1 MRSPRLL
8 RAAYLAALVIAGLAT
23 ATYLVR
29 VLWLPSGRVEG
40 EALTLGVTF
49 VVLAVVGVLRA
60 IRSGAQTGDLLMA
73 LGLVSSS
80 LGWLYWSAFL
90 APLDDPPYPSPAD
103 VLWMA
108 LFPLAYASLAWQ
120 VGSGGAARRALV
132 LDVLIGS
139 AGVTAAVAGLV
150 VPALAG
156 DVQDLTTLGVNSVYL
171 GANVAHVLLLAGVVA
186 LRGFRVPGA
195 LWRRLAAAAILA
207 VTNATWLVDLTD
219 TGVVPLGTVLDLG
232 WLGAFA
238 LMVSSVGI
246 SAADRR
252 PDARWSGATVVVPLS
267 GTVLSLAVLLVA
279 GGRFQGARWVAA
291 AAVLLAMVRMAQAVA
306 DAYALADSHRLAR
319 TDELTGLVN
328 RRGFYDALRR
338 VLDDGRSATLLLAD
352 VNRFKEVNDTLGHQ
366 VGDALLVQV
375 AARLAAS
382 TRGSGRDPGGRWP
395 ARQADVAARFGGD
408 EFTLVLHHAHPDEGE
423 AAARRLLAE
432 LDDRY
437 DVGGMSVHCSLA
449 AGLVHLPGD
458 GAQID
463 ELIRRADVAMYAAK
477 AGQRPVVTY
486 SPELDTRTVADL
498 ARTERV
504 RAGLAAGRL
513 LLHYQPKVDLRD
525 GTVHGVE
532 ALARLRD
539 EDGTVLPPGQFL
551 PALDRR
557 GELTALTAQVLDQA
571 VAQAAAWRAAGTP
584 LSVAINVPAPALVE
598 QFGDRVRDALNRH
611 DLPGELLYVEVTEES
626 LLHDRRAG
634 RAAIEAVRALGVRV
648 AVDDYGTGWSSLTYL
663 RELPLDEL
671 KLDRSFIS
679 GMAGD
684 DRVTRIVR
692 STVALAHGLDLV
704 VVAEGVETQEDR
716 DAAAAS
722 GCDLAQGYLF
732 AHPVPAE
739 DLGVLLAAWHE
750 PAQSPELSA

>member
-1 MRSPRLL
+1 MRGPQRL
-8 RAAYLAALVIAGLAT
+8 RAAYLVTMALAGLGT
-23 ATYLVR
+23 LVYLVR
-29 VLWLPSGRVEG
+29 IPWLPAGRVEG
-40 EALTLGVTF
+40 EAVTLGATF
-49 VVLAVVGVLRA
+49 VALAAVGVLRA
-60 IRSGAQTGDLLMA
+60 IRSGGRTGDVLMA

-80 LGWLYWSAFL
+80 LGWLYWSVL
-90 APLDDPPYPSPAD
+90 LVPLERPPYPSPAD

-120 VGSGGAARRALV
+120 AGSGGAARRALV
-132 LDVLIGS
+132 LDILIGS

-156 DVQDLTTLGVNSVYL
+156 DLEDLTTVGVNSVYL
-171 GANVAHVLLLAGVVA
+171 GANVAHVLLLVGVVA
-186 LRGFRVPGA
+186 MRGFRVPGA

-207 VTNATWLVDLTD
+207 VTNASWLVDLTD
-219 TGVVPLGTVLDLG
+219 TGIVPLGTVLNLG

-238 LMVSSVGI
+238 LMVSSVGVP
-246 SAADRR
+246 A
-252 PDARWSGATVVVPLS
+252 PDPAEGRRWSGAVVVVPLS

-279 GGRFQGARWVAA
+279 GGRFQGARWIAA
-291 AAVLLAMVRMAQAVA
+291 AAVVLAMVRMAQAVA
-306 DAYALADSHRLAR
+306 DAYALAGSHRLAR

-328 RRGFYDALRR
+328 RRGFYDELRR
-338 VLDDGRSATLLLAD
+338 VLAERRSATLVLAD

-375 AARLAAS
+375 ATRLAES
-382 TRGSGRDPGGRWP
+382 SRGSGRDAEGRWP
-395 ARQADVAARFGGD
+395 PRAADIAARFGGD
-408 EFTLVLHHAHPDEGE
+408 EFTLVLHQSGPVEGE
-423 AAARRLLAE
+423 AAARRLLAA

-458 GAQID
+458 GAEID

-477 AGQRPVVTY
+477 AGSEAVVTY
-486 SPELDTRTVADL
+486 RPELDTRTIAEL

-504 RAGLAAGRL
+504 RAGLEEGRL
-513 LLHYQPKVDLRD
+513 VLHYQPKVDLTT
-525 GTVHGVE
+525 GAVVGVE

-539 EDGTVLPPGQFL
+539 VDGTVLAPAQFL
-551 PALDRR
+551 PALDRS

-571 VAQAAAWRAAGTP
+571 VAQAAVWRAAGAP
-584 LSVAINVPAPALVE
+584 LPVAINVPAPALVE
-598 QFGDRVRDALNRH
+598 RFGDQVRDALRRH

-626 LLHDRRAG
+626 LLHDRQAG

-684 DRVTRIVR
+684 ERVTRIVR

-704 VVAEGVETQEDR
+704 VVAEGVETAEDR
-716 DAAAAS
+716 VAATAS

-739 DLGVLLAAWHE
+739 DLSALLAVW
-750 PAQSPELSA
+750 PEVVTPVDRTA

>member
-1 MRSPRLL
+1 MRGPQVL
-8 RAAYLAALVIAGLAT
+8 RAAYRAATALAVLAGLG
-23 ATYLVR
+23 YLAMAV
-29 VLWLPSGRVEG
+29 WLPSGEIEG
-40 EALTLGVTF
+40 QALTLGVTF
-49 VVLAVVGVLRA
+49 VALALVGVLRA
-60 IRSGAQTGDLLMA
+60 ARTGGRTGDVLMA
-73 LGLVSSS
+73 IGLASSS
-80 LGWLYWSAFL
+80 LGWLYWSVVL
-90 APLDDPPYPSPAD
+90 APLENPPYPSPAD

-120 VGSGGAARRALV
+120 VGAGGAARRALV
-132 LDVLIGS
+132 LDILIGS

-156 DVQDLTTLGVNSVYL
+156 NLQDLTAVGVNSVYL

-186 LRGFRVPGA
+186 MRGFRVPGG

-207 VTNATWLVDLTD
+207 VTNATWLADLPS
-219 TGVVPLGTVLDLG
+219 TGVVPLGTVLNLG

-238 LMVSSVGI
+238 LMVSSVGLP
-246 SAADRR
+246 SVDRAEA
-252 PDARWSGATVVVPLS
+252 PRWSGAVVVVPLC
-267 GTVLSLAVLLVA
+267 GTVLSLAVLLGA
-279 GGRFQGARWVAA
+279 GGRFRDARWIAA
-291 AAVLLAMVRMAQAVA
+291 AAVVLAMVRMARAVA
-306 DAYALADSHRLAR
+306 DAYALAGSHRLAR
-319 TDELTGLVN
+319 TDDLTGLVN
-328 RRGFYDALRR
+328 RRGFYDELRR
-338 VLDDGRSATLLLAD
+338 VLADGRSATLVLAD
-352 VNRFKEVNDTLGHQ
+352 LNRFKEVNDTLGHP

-382 TRGSGRDPGGRWP
+382 CRGSGRDARTGGPRRP
-395 ARQADVAARFGGD
+395 ADIAARFGGD
-408 EFTLVLHHAHPDEGE
+408 EFTLVLHQNGPAEGE
-423 AAARRLLAE
+423 AAARRLLAA

-437 DVGGMSVHCSLA
+437 EVGGMSVHCSLA

-458 GAQID
+458 GAEID

-477 AGQRPVVTY
+477 AGTQPVVTY
-486 SPELDTRTVADL
+486 SGELDTRTIAEL

-504 RAGLAAGRL
+504 RAGLADGRL
-513 LLHYQPKVDLRD
+513 LLYYQPKVDLGD
-525 GTVHGVE
+525 GTIRGVE

-539 EDGTVLPPGQFL
+539 EDSTVLAPAQFL
-551 PALDRR
+551 PALDRS

-571 VAQAAAWRAAGTP
+571 VAQAARWRAAGTP
-584 LSVAINVPAPALVE
+584 LPVSINVPAPALVE
-598 QFGDRVRDALNRH
+598 RFGDRVRDALLRH

-679 GMAGD
+679 GMARD
-684 DRVTRIVR
+684 ERVTRIVR
-692 STVALAHGLDLV
+692 STVALAHGLDLM
-704 VVAEGVETQEDR
+704 VVAEGVETAEDR
-716 DAAAAS
+716 GAAAAA

-732 AHPVPAE
+732 AHPLPA
-739 DLGVLLAAWHE
+739 DDMTAFMAAWPE
-750 PAQSPELSA
+750 PVAPPGLTA